1 MPLQAP
7 NLDDRRF
14 QELFE
19 ELRAL
24 IPRYAPEW
32 TDHNLSDPGI
42 TMMQLF
48 AYLGE
53 IVLFRLN
60 RVPDRNYIKF
70 LQLIGVEQKPAVPA
84 RAEVTF
90 LLVQPALP
98 TVTIA
103 KGTLIS
109 AQIQPPPPSALA
121 YPTLPP
127 EPEDPV
133 IFETDEPLIAL
144 GAVLKAVLGSAGPT
158 FENYTEA
165 NQVPEQHYPVFGAN
179 PQNGNA
185 LLLGFASDS
194 TFPAMELNLLVR
206 LFVEPNR
213 AQEHRCDLPE
223 AQLRPAA
230 IISWE
235 YWDGSNWQ
243 KLSLLKDETRSLTQT
258 GHVYLRTPTDPRAFQ
273 KRTVGNVA
281 DSLYWIRCH
290 LVDSQYDRP
299 PELDA
304 ILTNTVRATA
314 VTTARDEVIGSS
326 NGQPNQFFRLR
337 NAPIY
342 AAPLRPV
349 EDRLRQQLTRP
360 PIPNEA
366 EQKVINEAL
375 RQQELIK
382 GFLLE
387 VDEEQ
392 GAEPW
397 EEVEDFFNSN
407 AMDRHY
413 VLNRTTGDITF
424 GNGEE
429 GRIPL
434 AGINNLVVRYY
445 RYGGGAQGNVGAD
458 MITNLQSSAPG
469 VDKVTNYWAAEG
481 GDDEELIQDTKAR
494 APKELKA
501 RDRAVTIQD
510 FEFLALQTPG
520 FRIRRAYAL
529 PLYHPQFPDTLV
541 PGAITVIV
549 IPDSKAP
556 NPIPSQNTLQ
566 AVCAYLNQHRLL
578 TTEVFVAPPKYIQIS
593 IEAAVLARPTANPAE
608 VKTQIEN
615 TLSTYLNPLT
625 GGEDGLGWVLG
636 APVLHSEVFR
646 RILNGSGVQRIENL
660 QIVVN
665 GDRLPPCTDAPIP
678 TSFLVFSTEHDITV
692 NLFATA

>member
-1 MPLQAP
+1 
-7 NLDDRRF
+7 
-14 QELFE
+14 
-19 ELRAL
+19 
-24 IPRYAPEW
+24 
-32 TDHNLSDPGI
+32 
-42 TMMQLF
+42 MQLF
-48 AYLGE
+48 AWLGE
-53 IVLFRLN
+53 IILFRLN

-70 LQLIGVEQKPAVPA
+70 LQLIGIEQKPAVPA
-84 RAEVTF
+84 QGEVTF

-98 TVTIA
+98 TVIVP
-103 KGTLIS
+103 KGTRIS
-109 AQIQPPPPSALA
+109 AQVQPPPPSALA

-127 EPEDPV
+127 EPADPV

-144 GAVLKAVLGSAGPT
+144 GAVLQAVLVASSTT
-158 FENYTEA
+158 FQDYTEA
-165 NQVPEQHYPVFGAN
+165 NQVAQQHYPAFGDS

-185 LLLGFASDS
+185 LMLGFAFDG

-206 LFVEPNR
+206 LFVERNT
-213 AQEHRCDLPE
+213 AQESRCDPQ
-223 AQLRPAA
+223 AVSFRPAA
-230 IISWE
+230 TIAWE

-258 GHVYLRTPTDPRAFQ
+258 GHIYLRTPTDPQAFQ
-273 KRTVGNVA
+273 KRTVGSVTE
-281 DSLYWIRCH
+281 SLYWIRCH
-290 LVDSQYDRP
+290 LIDSQYDRP

-304 ILTNTVRATA
+304 ILSNTVRAIA
-314 VTTARDEVIGSS
+314 VTTVRDEVIGSS

-342 AAPLRPV
+342 AAPPRSV
-349 EDRLRQQLTRP
+349 DDRLRQRSIRP
-360 PIPNEA
+360 PLPNEA
-366 EQKVINEAL
+366 EQQAINEAL
-375 RQQELIK
+375 HQQELIK

-387 VDEEQ
+387 VDEGQ
-392 GAEPW
+392 GVEPW

-407 AMDRHY
+407 ATDRHY
-413 VLNRTTGDITF
+413 TLNRTTGDITF

-445 RYGGGAQGNVGAD
+445 RYGGGTQGNVGAD
-458 MITNLQSSAPG
+458 MITNLQSPVPG

-520 FRIRRAYAL
+520 VRIRRAYAL
-529 PLYHPQFPDTLV
+529 PLYHPQFPDTPV
-541 PGAITVIV
+541 SGAITVIV

-578 TTEVFVAPPKYIQIS
+578 TTEVFVAPPKYIQVS
-593 IEAAVLARPTANPAE
+593 IEATVLARPTANPAQ
-608 VKTQIEN
+608 VKTQIET
-615 TLSTYLNPLT
+615 TLNTYLNPLT
-625 GGEDGLGWVLG
+625 GGEDGLGWELG
-636 APVLHSEVFR
+636 TPVLHSEVFR
-646 RILNGSGVQRIENL
+646 RLLNSSGVQRIENL

-678 TSFLVFSTEHDITV
+678 INYLLFSTEHDITV
-692 NLFATA
+692 NLIATL